1 MNRLVQ
7 ELFEK
12 CEEKIRAKM
21 DNIQELKKQVRGL
34 DSDAEN
40 DDDLDD
46 VDEDGK
52 RKKRKP
58 PKKDKM
64 CKKYLESFY
73 DEYDIK
79 QREEKGIKTKKHQGL
94 EGHKVPWHCDGIKK
108 KTCKYGHNPL
118 DLNAIE
124 PENPKQLSLKDEKKK
139 NLNTV
144 IQVQQ
149 QRLKHNK
156 A

>member
-1 MNRLVQ
+1 
-7 ELFEK
+7 
-12 CEEKIRAKM
+12 M

-124 PENPKQLSLKDEKKK
+124 QENPKQLSLKDEKKK